1 MECSGQRLHFLIFF
15 SPFSNMRG
23 KFLASLCLLN
33 IGAFVYFVCRTDI
46 CAISIPRITNTSC
59 TYCIRMKEE
68 RMKEKRKK
76 SGMIVFNSQLQKK
89 KITTMRHFTTRFV
102 RSVRSDWCN
111 VSHVLSI
118 FLSFHVRG
126 AGKKRA
132 MWGRNIQFHL
142 FRLYP
147 CDLLDRRYLLQVVLY
162 YMQHPM
168 RLIKCLWMRSEAL
181 NAMKMKKKKQTHT
194 HKNHAIRASEK
205 WWETEKRI
213 EIINA

>member
-76 SGMIVFNSQLQKK
+76 SGMIVFNSQLPKKKNHNNETFHHAICKVSSVRLVQRFACFVNFSFFPRSGSRQKK
-89 KITTMRHFTTRFV
+89 GDVRPKHSISFV
-102 RSVRSDWCN
+102 SFISVR
-111 VSHVLSI
+111 
-118 FLSFHVRG
+118 F
-126 AGKKRA
+126 A
-132 MWGRNIQFHL
+132 
-142 FRLYP
+142 
-147 CDLLDRRYLLQVVLY
+147 
-162 YMQHPM
+162 
-168 RLIKCLWMRSEAL
+168 RS
-181 NAMKMKKKKQTHT
+181 
-194 HKNHAIRASEK
+194 
-205 WWETEKRI
+205 
-213 EIINA
+213 